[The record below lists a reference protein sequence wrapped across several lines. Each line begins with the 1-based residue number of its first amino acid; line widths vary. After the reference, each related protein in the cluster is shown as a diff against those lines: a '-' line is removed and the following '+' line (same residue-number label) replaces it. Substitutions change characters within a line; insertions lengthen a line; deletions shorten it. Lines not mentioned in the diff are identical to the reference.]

1 MSPKIKCGGKEAR
14 TIVPPNAESQ
24 PMPPLASPFCPPTDH
39 GPGRP
44 VRNFCELGRFRAGV
58 DGDAIAYTFLVDGED
73 EEIHLRFGEI
83 DHQARA
89 LAGKLQTLGRKGDR
103 VLLLFPPGLE
113 YISAFFGVIYSGM
126 IPVPAYPPD
135 LMRSDRT
142 LPRLQALANDCQP
155 AVILGT
161 RSSLALVGGLLEWSA
176 AAALHM
182 EDWPAWVGLPWA
194 EPDLPSDSVAFI
206 HYTSGSTASPR
217 GVMVTHANL
226 LYQTDLL
233 YRTWE
238 QDYSSRGERGVVGV
252 SWLPFY
258 HDMGLIGGVLA
269 SFYSGRRVV
278 LMSPLAFI
286 QRPIRWLW
294 AISKYRPV
302 ATAAPNFAYDLCVS
316 KFRAS
321 EVAGMDL
328 SSLKIALNGA
338 EPVRAETLDRFAET
352 FGPYG
357 FDPLAWLPSYGL
369 AESTLGVTT
378 YEERLPC
385 PRFDFSIEALERNKA
400 RVVEAN
406 AENARNLVSSGK
418 PITGTEV
425 RIVDPATLREVPP
438 DAIGEVWVRGLGVT
452 LGYWNRPAE
461 TEAIFAARIVGGDG
475 DPFMRTGDFGF
486 LHEGNL
492 YLTGRLKETMIFWGR
507 NVYPQDLEHTVAGCH
522 DSLKLNGGAAFT
534 IERDGGEHLV
544 ILQEVVRPTRL
555 DLPAIAASVRQAIAT
570 EHSIPLSALVFIRPG
585 MLPKTSSGKIMR
597 GEARKRFL
605 AGELDALGQWAF
617 DASSAETPAIDTA
630 SSGVAGRDEADV
642 RLWLRERIAQL
653 CGVTP
658 EDIAEDEPLNNY
670 VMDSISLVTIARD
683 LENWLGHSF
692 TPTILFDSPTLE
704 LLAARLADP
713 ANRVDPEE
721 AQRQFELVAGVAPPP
736 AATTSLD
743 TGAASVDNLSEGE
756 LDLALAALLAG
767 SPTEGNTDER

>member
-1 MSPKIKCGGKEAR
+1 M
-14 TIVPPNAESQ
+14 
-24 PMPPLASPFCPPTDH
+24 PMNPLTSLPCPPTDH
-39 GPGRP
+39 GLGQP
-44 VRNFCELGRFRAGV
+44 VRNFCELARFRAKE
-58 DGDAIAYTFLVDGED
+58 DGDAIAYTFLVDGEN
-73 EEIHLRFGEI
+73 EEIHLTFTEI
-83 DHQARA
+83 DRQAEA
-89 LAGKLQTLGRKGDR
+89 IAAKLQTLGQKGDC
-103 VLLLFPPGLE
+103 VLLLFHPGLE
-113 YISAFFGVIYSGM
+113 YISAFFGVIYAGM

-135 LMRSDRT
+135 LMRADRT
-142 LPRLQALANDCQP
+142 LPRLQSLANDCQP

-161 RSSLALVGGLLEWSA
+161 RPSLALVGGLLEWSR
-176 AAALHM
+176 AAALAHGKPAATLFM

-194 EPDLPSDSVAFI
+194 EPDLPPESIAFLQ
-206 HYTSGSTASPR
+206 YTSGSTASPR

-233 YRTWE
+233 FRSWE
-238 QDYSSRGERGVVGV
+238 RDYSSRGDLGVVGV

-294 AISKYRPV
+294 AVSKYRPV

-338 EPVRAETLDRFAET
+338 EPVRSETLDRFAET
-352 FGPYG
+352 FAPYG

-385 PRFDFSIEALERNKA
+385 PRFDFSIEALERNQA
-400 RVVEAN
+400 RVVEAGSP
-406 AENARNLVSSGK
+406 NARNLVSSGK
-418 PITGTEV
+418 AITGTEV

-452 LGYWNRPAE
+452 LGYWNRPVE
-461 TEAIFAARIVGGDG
+461 TEATFNAHIEGGDG
-475 DPFMRTGDFGF
+475 VPFMRTGDFGF
-486 LHEGNL
+486 LYEGNL

-522 DSLKLNGGAAFT
+522 ESLKLNGGAAFT
-534 IERDGGEHLV
+534 VERDGGEHLV
-544 ILQEVVRPTRL
+544 ILQEVVRPARL
-555 DLPAIAASVRQAIAT
+555 DLPSIAAAVRKAIMA

-585 MLPKTSSGKIMR
+585 MLPKTSSGKIKR
-597 GEARKRFL
+597 GEARTKFL

-617 DASSAETPAIDTA
+617 DAPAASSETPARDTV
-630 SSGVAGRDEADV
+630 SSGEAGI

-658 EDIAEDEPLNNY
+658 ADIAEDEPLNNY
-670 VMDSISLVTIARD
+670 IMDSISLVTIARD

-713 ANRVDPEE
+713 ASRVDPAE
-721 AQRQFELVAGVAPPP
+721 AQRQFELVAGAAPQPG
-736 AATTSLD
+736 TITSLD
-743 TGAASVDNLSEGE
+743 TRASSVDNLSEGE
-756 LDLALAALLAG
+756 LDQALAELLAG
-767 SPTEGNTDER
+767 SPSTEGKTDER